1 MSITRTSSALASSLR
16 RWERLSSIIPQP
28 DFGAGFS
35 IADFK
40 AKIDALASLEASYN
54 RTRSEVDAQLST
66 LKKAE
71 MELLDHRERMLTA
84 IAFLYGKDSEE
95 YVAAGGVRKSER
107 KRPRLRTV
115 SPAQT
120 E

>member
-28 DFGAGFS
+28 DFGAGFT

-40 AKIDALASLEASYN
+40 TKIDALASLEANYN
-54 RTRSEVDAQLST
+54 RARSEVDAQLST

-71 MELLDHRERMLTA
+71 KELLDYRERILTA
-84 IAFLYGKDSEE
+84 IAFIYGKDSEE

-107 KRPRLRTV
+107 KRPRVRVV
-115 SPAQT
+115 STAQT